1 MGVVNRL
8 PWLRARLRDWVE
20 SATAPFPS
28 GSNLDGLEQLL
39 SAQKTP
45 DLPLAQ
51 CVFIQCCSSQERDS
65 APFQRLRNELEAR
78 GVSVEWI
85 SPQAF
90 LASPLT
96 ASAVVCLGDSFQYS
110 SWLVRVLISR
120 RIPVLALSAER
131 DWASEWS
138 QFDRQAGIQDVS
150 VPTLDDV
157 RFMATGAS
165 GLLVD
170 DPLQADRAVRFL
182 LGRLASVF
190 AEDADAVL
198 ESLLNPR
205 CRSCPVLRTLFVDV
219 SDIVRMD
226 LKTGIQRVV
235 RRITEEFLKSPPPG
249 WRVEPVYEREGRYFL
264 ARRFTH
270 DLLGLALP
278 EPNWRPDAEA
288 KPVSGDRFLGL
299 DWAQPMVHR
308 ARETLEHWETIG
320 VERFFVVYDLL
331 PLQIPQY
338 FPRDFQDEMEVWL
351 NDIATL
357 GEGLLCISRTV
368 AQEVSEWVGANN
380 LLKRGRPWV
389 RHFPLGADPEGV
401 SEAPEPLPQ
410 LTVNDSS
417 PLTLLMVGT
426 LDGRKGYQQV
436 LQGFEQLWLA
446 GDDVRLVIVG
456 RAGAQMGGLAKTLRE
471 HKAACGPAARLYW
484 LEHVSDAQLAWL
496 YQGCDAL
503 LCASEGEGYGLPLI
517 EAARQGLPIISRD
530 LPVLREVAGGGAI
543 YFSGKKPES
552 IKEVI
557 LRWRALNEAGRVPA
571 PAPPGLVSWEES
583 AKTLWEALSRD

>member
-1 MGVVNRL
+1 M
-8 PWLRARLRDWVE
+8 
-20 SATAPFPS
+20 
-28 GSNLDGLEQLL
+28 LL
-39 SAQKTP
+39 
-45 DLPLAQ
+45 
-51 CVFIQCCSSQERDS
+51 
-65 APFQRLRNELEAR
+65 
-78 GVSVEWI
+78 
-85 SPQAF
+85 
-90 LASPLT
+90 
-96 ASAVVCLGDSFQYS
+96 
-110 SWLVRVLISR
+110 SR
-120 RIPVLALSAER
+120 RIPVLALSGER
-131 DWASEWS
+131 NWASEWS
-138 QFDRQAGIQDVS
+138 QLDQQDSSQGIS
-150 VPTLDDV
+150 LPTLDDA
-157 RFMATGAS
+157 RFMASGAS
-165 GLLVD
+165 GLLRD
-170 DPLQADRAVRFL
+170 DPSQADRAVRFL
-182 LGRLASVF
+182 IGRLASVF
-190 AEDADAVL
+190 TKDADAVL

-205 CRSCPVLRTLFVDV
+205 RTSFPAQRTLFVDV

-235 RRITEEFLKSPPPG
+235 RRITEELLRAPPRG
-249 WRVEPVYEREGRYFL
+249 WRVEPVYERAGQYYL
-264 ARRFTH
+264 ARQFTH
-270 DLLGLALP
+270 DLLGLTLP

-288 KPVSGDRFLGL
+288 KPEPGDRFLGL

-308 ARETLEHWETIG
+308 ARETLECWEAIG

-368 AQEVSEWVGANN
+368 AQEVSEWLGANN
-380 LLKRGRPWV
+380 LLRGGRPWV

-401 SEAPEPLPQ
+401 SEAPVPLPQ

-436 LQGFEQLWLA
+436 LQGFEQLWRA

-496 YQGCDAL
+496 YQVCDAL

-530 LPVLREVAGGGAI
+530 LPVLREVAGDGAI
-543 YFSGKKPES
+543 YFSGMKPES
-552 IKEVI
+552 IKEVV
-557 LRWRALNEAGRVPA
+557 LRWRSLKETGRVPA